1 MYVRIN
7 GESRQVEE
15 SATLQQVLFNL
26 GYQGSF
32 VAVAVNKSCI
42 KRSDLAVTQVK
53 AGDDIEILA
62 PMAGG

>member
-1 MYVRIN
+1 MQIRIN

-15 SATLQQVLFNL
+15 SATLQQLLRNL
-26 GYQGSF
+26 GYQESY